1 MATTLEIVRGISQ
14 VMANSHDGAL
24 DDKGEPIK
32 VGLKREE
39 GDPITDSRVMDGFKV
54 SFYGPQLCIHYHAE
68 VSLKDTHDKSFESDL
83 EQMISDIA
91 KFIKKEYK
99 KITGSA
105 LSLKAVGDIDAIVQ
119 NTSRVRTWVQAKQYF
134 DIGGAGSDTEV
145 IKGESKDSVDTKFS
159 EFLDQGA
166 WGKKDKNDKR
176 KEPTQGQP
184 VYTGKGKVKARKDIH
199 SPYKAE

>member
-39 GDPITDSRVMDGFKV
+39 GDSITDSRVMDGFKV
-54 SFYGPQLCIHYHAE
+54 SLYGNQLCIHYHAE
-68 VSLKDTHDKSFESDL
+68 LRLKDVHGKDFESDI
-83 EQMISDIA
+83 EKMISDIA

-99 KITGSA
+99 KVTGSA
-105 LSLKAVGDIDAIVQ
+105 LSLKKVGEMDAIVQ
-119 NTSRVRTWVQAKQYF
+119 NTSRIRTWVQAKCYY
-134 DIGGAGSDTEV
+134 DIGGVDADPVGGD
-145 IKGESKDSVDTKFS
+145 SKDSVDEKFNS
-159 EFLDQGA
+159 FLEQGG

-176 KEPTQGQP
+176 KKPTAGQP
-184 VYTGKGKVKARKDIH
+184 VYQGKGKVKARKDIH

>member
-24 DDKGEPIK
+24 DSEGEPIK

-39 GDPITDSRVMDGFKV
+39 GDPITDSRVMDGFRV
-54 SFYGPQLCIHYHAE
+54 SLYGDQLCIHYHAE
-68 VSLKDTHDKSFESDL
+68 IKMEDVHDKNFESDI
-83 EQMISDIA
+83 ESTIADIA

-105 LSLKAVGDIDAIVQ
+105 LSIKASGEVDATVQ
-119 NTSRVRTWVQAKQYF
+119 QTSRVRTWVQAKQYF
-134 DIGGAGSDTEV
+134 DIAGIDAEPV
-145 IKGESKDSVDTKFS
+145 KGESKDSVDAKFNS
-159 EFLDQGA
+159 FLEQGG
-166 WGKKDKNDKR
+166 WGKNTKNDKR
-176 KEPTQGQP
+176 KAPTPGQP
-184 VYTGKGKVKARKDIH
+184 VYQGKGKVKARKDIH

>member
-39 GDPITDSRVMDGFKV
+39 GDSITDSRIMDGFKV
-54 SFYGPQLCIHYHAE
+54 SLYGDQLCIHYHAE
-68 VSLKDTHDKSFESDL
+68 IRLKDTHDKNFESDL
-83 EQMISDIA
+83 EQMIADIA

-99 KITGSA
+99 KVTGNA
-105 LSLKAVGDIDAIVQ
+105 LSITKVGEIDAIVQ
-119 NTSRVRTWVQAKQYF
+119 QTSRVRTWVQAKCYY
-134 DIGGAGSDTEV
+134 DIGGIDAEAVS
-145 IKGESKDSVDTKFS
+145 GESKDSVDSKFKS
-159 EFLDQGA
+159 FLGQGG
-166 WGKKDKNDKR
+166 WGKKAKNDKR
-176 KEPTQGQP
+176 KAPTESQP
-184 VYTGKGKVKARKDIH
+184 VYQGKGKVKSRKDIH